1 MSARINDSEVSMN
14 QRRSIRYSQRIM
26 ILSLFFLFTI
36 ILSSQPY
43 HGVKADE
50 APPPGTTSYLDT
62 DSGQQSQ
69 NSTKAASSLYGEIKY
84 FQSFEVHGGYVA
96 AGVGMR
102 NRGYGT
108 IVLTGIPT
116 GARTLAAYLYWDIL
130 SSELDSTYEK
140 GVLNGHSITGK
151 LIGTHG
157 DPCWGNTTNY
167 AYRADVT
174 TLVGGNGNY
183 SLSGFASGLTD
194 GTDPW
199 ISGST
204 PPMTEGASLVVVYD
218 GPGLAHTRVFLY
230 DGSILSAG
238 NQASVTLDHFSV
250 SDSLTKAMTTFIGAD
265 GQIASEDDSTF
276 NGVSLPS
283 VGWDGNDPQDGDNFS
298 NGNLWDTMVVDVTQL
313 LPSGSTSATATVGP
327 GNDCLVWTTQV
338 LSLSDNQAETDCSN
352 ANLDR
357 QPLLLIHGWGGPDTI
372 QEDKMGFG
380 QLQTHLTNDLGYV
393 LDCNLFYAKGVKAS
407 FNPYFNS
414 ASISANLRYAY
425 SRMKEI
431 DPDWRGHFDLIGHSY
446 GGLNARFYLE
456 SKAYKLDQSYKDYGI
471 HVDNLFT
478 MGSPHG
484 GVDLDHELYP
494 GAAWIGLGH
503 IFKEEELMS
512 ANNLLKEQMDD
523 YNQNHN
529 QPENVCYRLIGGDF
543 IHQPYLM
550 NTSPEVYLLYK
561 NFSTSLN
568 DIGIS
573 VRSSLHL
580 ALDDSL
586 KSRYPNVV
594 GNLNVDMHGYIEK
607 YGLENVW
614 SYVRPNRTFDNFIL
628 PFLDPGPNA
637 CEQNAQAQQ
646 PSSANSTQD
655 ENPSSPTLVETG
667 ELLPDQIIAGT
678 LPVDWPGKSAFYAST
693 LDGILNLRLWDA
705 NGMEV
710 NPSIADTDPNISYF
724 SAPYGTSS
732 LVTYLFTDTVP
743 GAWIYEI
750 TNPTSQAVPYDFYS
764 ISQSPLAL
772 KVEVP
777 YWHQL
782 NQPVLISATL
792 AYSDTAFLG
801 ATLSAKVKMPDGTT
815 NQVNLHD
822 DGSQPDA
829 QSGDGIYTGMYENTA
844 EGGLYPIL
852 VEANG
857 VINGNDFFRSTQAVF
872 SVSSRKAII
881 SEPSMDEALDIDG
894 DGFFDQLNVLVG
906 LNVNNP
912 GVFSINGILQ
922 GSNQGEIA
930 VSSTSITAI
939 TGTQTITLSF
949 PASAIRL
956 SGLNGPYSLARV
968 SVMDDDTFIKQD
980 EAENLLV
987 TDPYYY
993 WQFNTDHI
1001 APASVSISGKSE
1013 GLAGE
1018 PYTFTASVPISTS
1031 LPITY
1036 VWNVAGQSLITHTG
1050 LLTDTL
1056 TATINDIG
1064 SIHVSVEAINKNGN
1078 AMATHLVA
1086 VAPRQIFLPILT
1098 TR

>member
-1 MSARINDSEVSMN
+1 MSTRSIDSEGRMD
-14 QRRSIRYSQRIM
+14 QDRPRRSSHKIM
-26 ILSLFFLFTI
+26 ILTLFLLLTLL
-36 ILSSQPY
+36 LSGQPY
-43 HGVKADE
+43 AGVKADE
-50 APPPGTTSYLDT
+50 APPPGTTGYLEAGA
-62 DSGQQSQ
+62 GQAGQ
-69 NSTKAASSLYGEIKY
+69 NSGKAAEALYGEIKY
-84 FQSFEVHGGYVA
+84 FQSYEVHGGYVA

-108 IVLTGIPT
+108 IALTGIPN

-130 SSELDSTYEK
+130 SSELDSSYEK
-140 GVLNGHSITGK
+140 GVLNGKAITGK
-151 LIGTHG
+151 LIGMHG
-157 DPCWGNTTNY
+157 DPCWNNTTNY

-174 TLVGGNGNY
+174 ALVGGNGNY
-183 SLSGFASGLTD
+183 ALSGFASGTTD
-194 GTDPW
+194 GSDPW

-218 GPGLAHTRVFLY
+218 GPGLAHTRVLIY

-238 NQASVTLDHFSV
+238 NQALATLDHFTIP
-250 SDSLTKAMTTFIGAD
+250 DGLTKAITTFIGAD
-265 GQIASEDDSTF
+265 GQSEPEDDSTF
-276 NGVSLPS
+276 NGVALPS
-283 VGWDGNDPQDGDNFS
+283 VGWDGNDPQAGDDFS
-298 NGNLWDTMVVDVTQL
+298 HGNLWDTMVVDVTQL

-327 GNDCLVWTTQV
+327 GSDCLVWTTQV
-338 LSLSDNQAETDCSN
+338 LSLSDDQTEPDCSQ
-352 ANLDR
+352 ANLER
-357 QPLLLIHGWGGPDTI
+357 QPLLLIHGWGGPDTLE
-372 QEDKMGFG
+372 EDTMGFG
-380 QLQTHLTNDLGYV
+380 QLQSHLTKDLGYV

-414 ASISANLRYAY
+414 ASISANLRIAYAK
-425 SRMKEI
+425 MKEI

-456 SKAYKLDQSYKDYGI
+456 GKAYQLDQSYKDYGI

-478 MGSPHG
+478 LGSPHG
-484 GVDLDHELYP
+484 GVDLDNELYP

-503 IFKEEELMS
+503 IFKEEEQMS
-512 ANNLLKEQMDD
+512 ANNLLKAQMDD
-523 YNQNHN
+523 YNQNHK
-529 QPENVCYRLIGGDF
+529 QPQNVCYRLIGGDF
-543 IHQPYLM
+543 INQPYLM
-550 NTSPEVYLLYK
+550 DTSPEVYFLYK
-561 NFSTSLN
+561 NFTTSPN
-568 DIGIS
+568 DIGIA

-607 YGLENVW
+607 FGLENVW
-614 SYVRPNRTFDNFIL
+614 SYVRPKRTFDNFIL
-628 PFLDPGPNA
+628 PYLDPGPNA
-637 CEQNAQAQQ
+637 CERKTQAQQ
-646 PSSANSTQD
+646 PAAANPGLD
-655 ENPSSPTLVETG
+655 ENPGSPTLVESG
-667 ELLPDQIIAGT
+667 ELLPDQMISGT
-678 LPVDWPGKSAFYAST
+678 FAVDWPGKSAFYAST
-693 LDGILNLRLWDA
+693 LDGSLNLRLWDA

-710 NPSIADTDPNISYF
+710 NPSVAEADANIGYF
-724 SAPYGTSS
+724 SAPYGSSS
-732 LVTYLFTDTVP
+732 LVTYLFTETVP

-750 TNPTSQAVPYDFYS
+750 GNPSSQAVPYDFYA
-764 ISQSPLAL
+764 ISQSPLGL

-782 NQPVLISATL
+782 NQPVIISATL
-792 AYSDTAFLG
+792 AYTDTTVLG
-801 ATLSAKVKMPDGTT
+801 ATVSAKVKMPDGTT
-815 NQVNLHD
+815 DQVNLHD

-844 EGGLYPIL
+844 AGGLYPIL

-857 VINGNDFFRSTQAVF
+857 VISGNDFFRSTQAVF
-872 SVSSRKAII
+872 SVSPRKAILAG
-881 SEPSMDEALDIDG
+881 PSMDEALDIDG

-906 LNVNNP
+906 LNVNDP
-912 GVFSINGILQ
+912 GAYSISGILQ
-922 GSNQGEIA
+922 GSNHEQVA

-968 SVMDDDTFIKQD
+968 TVMDDDTFIKQD

-993 WQFNTDHI
+993 WQFNTENI
-1001 APASVSISGKSE
+1001 APAAVSISGKSE
-1013 GLAGE
+1013 GLAGDL
-1018 PYTFTASVPISTS
+1018 YTFTASVPISTS

-1036 VWNVAGQSLITHTG
+1036 VWNVASQAPITHSG

-1056 TATINDIG
+1056 SARINDIG

-1078 AMATHLVA
+1078 TMTTHLVA
-1086 VAPRQIFLPILT
+1086 VAPRQIFLPLLT